1 MPGTEQNFTL
11 KQKFAAFGKFLKS
24 LVKPKKVLSREVIET
39 ELDAFMKKNNYTLDD
54 LNKDPDAFEDEF
66 AEYLQNQGY
75 PFNGGEISF
84 NTESR
89 VKKLPKRITKISE
102 ELNEYEWDFPI
113 FTDTTKM
120 LPGFVC
126 YVVVQ
131 VAPSDKIPYVTYK
144 PAARV
149 ITQIHDSGVNQGT
162 TFFTY
167 SHQVVRSFIDT
178 KPTVISEEE
187 VIYSPLTKEHAEY
200 MCKLLNAQSKNL
212 YKECLK
218 QQNITGH
225 EKIIG
230 FHKQGK
236 QSTK

>member
-1 MPGTEQNFTL
+1 MPETKITL
-11 KQKFAAFGKFLKS
+11 KQRFATFRKFLKS
-24 LVKPKKVLSREVIET
+24 FKKKKTLTREVIEI
-39 ELDAFMKKNNYTLDD
+39 ELDAFMRKNNYTLDD
-54 LNKDPDAFEDEF
+54 LNNDPDTFEDEF
-66 AEYLQNQGY
+66 ARYLQDQGY
-75 PFNGGEISF
+75 PLKSGELSF
-84 NTESR
+84 NMESR
-89 VKKLPKRITKISE
+89 VKKIPKKITKISE

-131 VAPSDKIPYVTYK
+131 VAPTDKKPYVTYK

-167 SHQVVRSFIDT
+167 SHQVVRTFIDT

-200 MCKLLNAQSKNL
+200 MCKLLNAQSKKL

-218 QQNITGH
+218 QQNTMSR

-230 FHKQGK
+230 FHKQPR
-236 QSTK
+236 TN